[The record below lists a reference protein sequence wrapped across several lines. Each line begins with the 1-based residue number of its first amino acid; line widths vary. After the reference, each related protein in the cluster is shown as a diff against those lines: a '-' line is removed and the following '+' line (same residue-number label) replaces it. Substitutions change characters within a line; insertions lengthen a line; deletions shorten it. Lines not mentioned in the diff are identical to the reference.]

1 MIRYEIRRL
10 GAYDTTAYRN
20 GSTVD
25 QTTSIKTSSERMG
38 EKKLSDGEDSTW
50 EKLAWD
56 KCDPIRIER
65 IRKMTSEKARRESMA
80 AGLLLHEM
88 ICAYLELDPAGT
100 PAFAIAYSENGKPYL
115 PGNCVRYD
123 KRFPEDGT
131 GDVIGEDVSAEACP
145 LWFSLSHSEDCVCCV
160 IGDRPVGVDL
170 QKIVPEET
178 VHKVRT
184 EAANKTGKSSGID
197 PGKEKETARLLRL
210 AKRFFREEEYEAL
223 LQCEKNGQDA
233 AGAFA
238 RLWTIKEAYIKMLG
252 RRITDRLDN
261 FEIEPH
267 AADHGGI
274 EIAKKAGCKNPVVG
288 REDYQSD
295 RENREDVQKSV
306 CRSGVIRENG
316 NIRGFYEEIRDES
329 LPEGYYMAICNM
341 L

>member
-1 MIRYEIRRL
+1 
-10 GAYDTTAYRN
+10 
-20 GSTVD
+20 
-25 QTTSIKTSSERMG
+25 MG

-131 GDVIGEDVSAEACP
+131 GDVIEEDVSAETCP

-170 QKIVPEET
+170 QKIASE
-178 VHKVRT
+178 K
-184 EAANKTGKSSGID
+184 SGIE
-197 PGKEKETARLLRL
+197 EKDIARLMRL
-210 AKRFFREEEYEAL
+210 AKRFFREEEYRAL
-223 LQCEKNGQDA
+223 LQCEENGQDA

-252 RRITDRLDN
+252 RRITDGLDT

-274 EIAKKAGCKNPVVG
+274 EIAKKAGCKNPGVG
-288 REDYQSD
+288 CEDCQSD
-295 RENREDVQKSV
+295 WENREDVQKSA
-306 CRSGVIRENG
+306 CRSGVIREHG
-316 NIRGFYEEIRDES
+316 SIRGFYEEIRDES
-329 LPEGYYMAICNM
+329 LPEGYYMTICNV